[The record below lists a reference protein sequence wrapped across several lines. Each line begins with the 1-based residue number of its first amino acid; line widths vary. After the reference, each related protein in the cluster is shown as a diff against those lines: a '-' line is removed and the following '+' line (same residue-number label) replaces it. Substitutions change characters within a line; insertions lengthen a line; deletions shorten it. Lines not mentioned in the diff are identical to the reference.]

1 MRTLKGA
8 INKATKKAASI
19 GKDVYIGLNLGG
31 FYYIFVGSCPSA
43 YASVAKVDPH
53 GNVTT
58 F

>member
-8 INKATKKAASI
+8 INRATKKAASI

-31 FYYIFVGSCPSA
+31 FYSIFVGSCPSA
-43 YASVAKVDPH
+43 YASVAKVDKA
-53 GNVTT
+53 GNVTN